1 MNSSIQGWGRERM
14 LQAMQEGELELE
26 GQFVIGSNYT
36 LLAVLHYQHQ
46 DIKVVYKP
54 ERGERPLWD
63 FSYGSLEKREVAA
76 FLVSQLLGWDL
87 VPPTVYRQDGPLGPG
102 SIQLF
107 IDHDPNYYYFNFSD
121 QDVQQL
127 RPAVV
132 FDMLINNADRKGGHI
147 LKDAHGH
154 LWLIDHGVCFHVE
167 DKLRTIIWDFAGE
180 NIPEGILQDVDDFRR
195 KLQSNEEAEQSL
207 SNWLDRQEIEAISR
221 RAARLLRQRV
231 FPYPDERVRSYPWPP
246 V

>member
-1 MNSSIQGWGRERM
+1 MNAIIQGWDRERI
-14 LQAMQEGELELE
+14 LQAMHQGELQLE

-36 LLAVLHYQHQ
+36 LLARLVHQ
-46 DIKVVYKP
+46 SQDFKVVYKP

-63 FSYGSLEKREVAA
+63 FSFGSLEKREVAA
-76 FLVSQLLGWDL
+76 FLVSEILDWDL

-102 SIQLF
+102 SVQLF

-127 RPAVV
+127 RPVVV
-132 FDMLINNADRKGGHI
+132 FDILINNADRKGGHI
-147 LKDAHGH
+147 IKDIHDH
-154 LWLIDHGVCFHVE
+154 LWLIDHGVCFHE
-167 DKLRTIIWDFAGE
+167 TNKLRTIIWDFAGE
-180 NIPEGILQDVDDFRR
+180 KIPDDLLRDVRSFKKRLDEDGEI
-195 KLQSNEEAEQSL
+195 QQQL
-207 SNWLDRQEIEAISR
+207 SEWLSQHEIRAISR
-221 RAARLLRQRV
+221 RASRLLKESI